1 MASGG
6 NTMQSKADL
15 HLLSQTER
23 LRALHTV
30 IRDRDASP
38 RDFTTNSQHI
48 IRMLLERALDLLP
61 YRSRDVITPVGET
74 YPGLQLVR
82 GLCGVS
88 IVRAG
93 ESMEAALRDL
103 HPGVPI
109 GKILIQRDKQTK
121 LPSLYFQALPGDIA
135 ERDVLLLEPMLATGG
150 SLLKALD
157 VLRGAGAGPESIV
170 VVNFLASPQGL
181 ERVGVAYPGLRI
193 VTSSVEQRLNEAA
206 YMVPGIGDFG
216 DRYFGTVPGVTR

>member
-1 MASGG
+1 
-6 NTMQSKADL
+6 MQNKVDL

-30 IRDRDASP
+30 IRDRGASP
-38 RDFTTNSQHI
+38 RDFTASSQHV

-61 YRSRDVITPVGET
+61 YRPRDVITPVGET

-88 IVRAG
+88 VVRAG
-93 ESMEAALRDL
+93 ESMEAGLRDL

-121 LPSLYFQALPGDIA
+121 LPRLYFQALPGDIA

-157 VLRGAGAGPESIV
+157 VLCAAGVGPESIV

-181 ERVGVAYPGLRI
+181 ERVGAEYPGLRI

-216 DRYFGTVPGVTR
+216 DRYFGAVPGVTL